1 MPPFQPDHGTS
12 SMTTLH
18 HRGSN
23 ASNNRESGSPL
34 SARGGAINVKNDPKA
49 LTKVTPQNS
58 PAATTT
64 TMGSKLRN
72 ALFPIYGD
80 EMKKFFLIGSIKF
93 FVILALTLTRD
104 NKDTMVVT
112 SCGAEAIAFLKV
124 SVFEFLIHMFS
135 RLCFYFDSLDTWG
148 GWMGRLDLDYLD

>member
-23 ASNNRESGSPL
+23 ASNGESGRGNSPL

-80 EMKKFFLIGSIKF
+80 I
-93 FVILALTLTRD
+93 
-104 NKDTMVVT
+104 N
-112 SCGAEAIAFLKV
+112 
-124 SVFEFLIHMFS
+124 
-135 RLCFYFDSLDTWG
+135 
-148 GWMGRLDLDYLD
+148 